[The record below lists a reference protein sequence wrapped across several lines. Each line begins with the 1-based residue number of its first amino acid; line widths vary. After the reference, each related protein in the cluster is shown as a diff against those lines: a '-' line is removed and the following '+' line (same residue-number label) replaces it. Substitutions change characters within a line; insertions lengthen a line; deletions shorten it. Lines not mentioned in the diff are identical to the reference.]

1 MNTSE
6 KLQALRRLMQ
16 EINAHALYVGTTDPH
31 QTESVSE
38 HWKAVQWLTG
48 FTGSMGYA
56 VVTQDEAAFW
66 TDGRYIDQ
74 ARREI
79 EPQTF
84 QLYSISDPD
93 TPLWN
98 EWIRLRVHE
107 GEALSV
113 DGEVLSQFQLQTFR
127 EKLTIKNLQILCDR
141 NLVGE
146 VWTDRPQLSQDPVW
160 ELPQQYAV
168 QSRQEKLLALRK
180 RLQKFGNKTST
191 LICGLDDIAWL
202 TNLRGHDNALYPFF
216 HSYALVTPDEA
227 FLCADRLKFSESI
240 LKKLSQDG
248 WSLQEYGDI
257 ERLIQQLPSGTT
269 LYLDETKTPFKLYS
283 AIPKNVTVKTGLDEV
298 TAMKACKSR
307 GEQDNIR
314 RANIEEA
321 VAVVRLMRWI
331 ESNVQSGLLNEYEV
345 GQKLNEFR
353 QASSLYIQPANIP
366 IVGYGAN
373 AALPHYRPTR
383 QNSASIQPEGLLLF
397 DVCAHYF
404 CGTTDLTRTV
414 AVGELTRE
422 MKEDYTLTLKTHVAL
437 ATLTF
442 PYGTTGDLIDAVV
455 KSNHWRKLK
464 NYNHGTG
471 HGIGYILNVHEG
483 PGKIITEYA
492 PLFPYAKNV
501 VLEKGMLFSDEPG
514 VYKPGRH
521 GVRIENSVLVQK
533 AQKNEFG
540 KFMRFETVTFLP
552 YERKAILT
560 DELTEQEVDWIN
572 RYHEEVFRKLSP
584 MLNEQ
589 EKCWLKEKTA
599 PL

>member
-1 MNTSE
+1 M
-6 KLQALRRLMQ
+6 
-16 EINAHALYVGTTDPH
+16 
-31 QTESVSE
+31 
-38 HWKAVQWLTG
+38 
-48 FTGSMGYA
+48 
-56 VVTQDEAAFW
+56 
-66 TDGRYIDQ
+66 
-74 ARREI
+74 
-79 EPQTF
+79 
-84 QLYSISDPD
+84 
-93 TPLWN
+93 
-98 EWIRLRVHE
+98 
-107 GEALSV
+107 
-113 DGEVLSQFQLQTFR
+113 
-127 EKLTIKNLQILCDR
+127 
-141 NLVGE
+141 
-146 VWTDRPQLSQDPVW
+146 
-160 ELPQQYAV
+160 
-168 QSRQEKLLALRK
+168 
-180 RLQKFGNKTST
+180 
-191 LICGLDDIAWL
+191 
-202 TNLRGHDNALYPFF
+202 
-216 HSYALVTPDEA
+216 
-227 FLCADRLKFSESI
+227 
-240 LKKLSQDG
+240 
-248 WSLQEYGDI
+248 
-257 ERLIQQLPSGTT
+257 
-269 LYLDETKTPFKLYS
+269 
-283 AIPKNVTVKTGLDEV
+283 
-298 TAMKACKSR
+298 
-307 GEQDNIR
+307 
-314 RANIEEA
+314 
-321 VAVVRLMRWI
+321 
-331 ESNVQSGLLNEYEV
+331 
-345 GQKLNEFR
+345 
-353 QASSLYIQPANIP
+353 
-366 IVGYGAN
+366 
-373 AALPHYRPTR
+373 
-383 QNSASIQPEGLLLF
+383 
-397 DVCAHYF
+397 
-404 CGTTDLTRTV
+404 